1 MATFPDSFVTRSGHV
16 TQFCQKN
23 SSESIFGE
31 LLGKIFL
38 PDNRETWKNDSLAA
52 LVAFFFLMRLWS
64 LQIRQLLWNHKV
76 KNLGM
81 QVKLSEDAETDD
93 GKRSHLWWHHWTTT
107 WNLEQNFL
115 LLELFYHMELCEATS
130 RLMVLGGG
138 VVNAGLRRIFNS
150 KD

>member
-16 TQFCQKN
+16 IQFCQKN

-31 LLGKIFL
+31 LLRKVFL

-115 LLELFYHMELCEATS
+115 LLGLFYHMELCEATS
-130 RLMVLGGG
+130 RLMVWAG